1 MAGVCN
7 SLLFLFLLIVNPCV
21 PELVSRQDLV
31 LRERDDGLDIKH
43 KEDAPSEQQQ
53 PLLKS
58 ENVDGL
64 GSDKEKKEKD
74 GSYGRSELTHTVL
87 SDVYRQ
93 T

>member
-7 SLLFLFLLIVNPCV
+7 SLLLLFLIVNPCV

-31 LRERDDGLDIKH
+31 LRERDDGVDIKH
-43 KEDAPSEQQQ
+43 KEDAPTEQQQ
-53 PLLKS
+53 PLIKP
-58 ENVDGL
+58 ENDDGL

-74 GSYGRSELTHTVL
+74 GSYGRSELTHTHL
-87 SDVYRQ
+87 SDVYRR